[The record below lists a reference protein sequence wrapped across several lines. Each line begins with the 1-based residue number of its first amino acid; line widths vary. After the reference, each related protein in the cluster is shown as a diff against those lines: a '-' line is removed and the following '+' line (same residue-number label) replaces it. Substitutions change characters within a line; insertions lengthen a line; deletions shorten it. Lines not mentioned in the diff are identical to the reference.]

1 MSRTLTT
8 LRPQPT
14 ARRPFAALVVSPNG
28 SRRRSFLGVLE
39 RSGARRI
46 VECTTGAEARKR
58 ARIDTR
64 NDVCVL
70 DGTLDDMPLLVLVRH
85 LQALGWRRIM
95 LVSSRH
101 DALGIRAAMVT
112 GVRGYV
118 VTRQH
123 WSEDA
128 PAASPTS
135 QLTVRELEVL
145 QSVAN
150 GMSNKDIGT
159 YLGLSSLTVKSHMAR
174 ISRKLGT
181 GDRAQ
186 LVALGM
192 RAGVID

>member
-1 MSRTLTT
+1 MSRTVTA

-14 ARRPFAALVVSPNG
+14 ARRPFAALVVSPHE
-28 SRRRSFLGVLE
+28 SRRNAIVGVLE
-39 RSGARRI
+39 RSGARR
-46 VECTTGAEARKR
+46 VVQCPTGEDARDR

-70 DGTLDDMPLLVLVRH
+70 DGSLSDVPLLVLVRN
-85 LQALGWRRIM
+85 LEALGWRRIM
-95 LVSSRH
+95 LLSARH
-101 DALGIRAAMVT
+101 DLLGIKAAILT

-118 VTRQH
+118 VTEGN
-123 WSEDA
+123 WSDG
-128 PAASPTS
+128 SPRPSATAH
-135 QLTVRELEVL
+135 LTAREIEVL

-150 GMSNKDIGT
+150 GMSNKDIGA

-174 ISRKLGT
+174 IARKLGT

-192 RAGVID
+192 RDGIID